1 MNGWV
6 AHWGGA
12 AVCVCVCMGK
22 GGGWGG
28 LLAHRAWLDRW
39 PLSSEAT
46 GKLVLEN
53 DFDQLES

>member
-1 MNGWV
+1 MVGL
-6 AHWGGA
+6 HIGEELL
-12 AVCVCVCMGK
+12 CVCMGK
-22 GGGWGG
+22 GGGGG